1 MMLSNL
7 NEKSYAHVQYLYF
20 LQKIQNLSYNNIKL
34 LWLYL
39 NFRREVLSINLN
51 KFITWNIIT
60 LHWLEKVKVNIG
72 TLFLWRLRSKKYSME
87 LVVSSPGKVILHGE
101 HSVVYGKV
109 SIIFGNFMFLKNC
122 TVPWC
127 NCFVMSISY
136 LIDFIAYSWY
146 WKSIFYTEG
155 HCKQL
160 KPTYKYQI
168 QRNRGQPYI
177 YRFFGFEHQ
186 RSNQFCRSDNN
197 RKEFIRFVINEFIT
211 WNRNVMLK
219 LKRVFTVVVMCNL
232 LHLQHYQ

>member
-1 MMLSNL
+1 MLMN
-7 NEKSYAHVQYLYF
+7 VQYLYF
-20 LQKIQNLSYNNIKL
+20 LQKSQNLCYNNIKL

-60 LHWLEKVKVNIG
+60 LTRESESKHRNS
-72 TLFLWRLRSKKYSME
+72 FLWRWRNKKYSME

-136 LIDFIAYSWY
+136 LMDFTDFNIAYSWY

-177 YRFFGFEHQ
+177 YRFFGFAH
-186 RSNQFCRSDNN
+186 
-197 RKEFIRFVINEFIT
+197 
-211 WNRNVMLK
+211 
-219 LKRVFTVVVMCNL
+219 
-232 LHLQHYQ
+232 